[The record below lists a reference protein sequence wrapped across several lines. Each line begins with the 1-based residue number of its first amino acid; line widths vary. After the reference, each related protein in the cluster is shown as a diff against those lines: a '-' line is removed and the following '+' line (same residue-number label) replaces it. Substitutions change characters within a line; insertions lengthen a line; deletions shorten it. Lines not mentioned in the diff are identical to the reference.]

1 MRRVN
6 IRERKWLQTKM
17 MALGI
22 KEDDIE
28 EKFIRSS
35 GRGGQKVNK
44 TSSCVYIKHIPT
56 GIEVKCHRERRQVL
70 NRFIAR
76 KILAEKIEKLRRKAF
91 EDKKKA
97 HRKLPRGRPLYLKE
111 RILKFKKRRSQIKRL
126 RAYRGAVEDLI

>member
-1 MRRVN
+1 M
-6 IRERKWLQTKM
+6 LS
-17 MALGI
+17 LGI
-22 KEDDIE
+22 KEKDIE

-44 TSSCVYIKHIPT
+44 TSSCVYIRHVPT

-76 KILAEKIEKLRRKAF
+76 RILAERIKKLRQKEF

-97 HRKLPRGRPLYLKE
+97 HRRRQPKKRPLYLKE
-111 RILKFKKRRSQIKRL
+111 KILEFKKRRSQIKRL
-126 RAYRGAVEDLI
+126 RIYRGGFEDSLK